1 MFHVCAKFMSFWKID
16 IYELPIPLETQTR
29 VIEFFYFSRLH
40 NMLLKVLINR
50 LARLPRGPYLLPE
63 IKEE

>member
-29 VIEFFYFSRLH
+29 VIEFLF
-40 NMLLKVLINR
+40 
-50 LARLPRGPYLLPE
+50 LPATQYVTQSPNQSFGPASKGTLLPE